1 VLHKGISP
9 RGLSRVQAAAYC
21 GVSPSLFDRMV
32 RDRLMP
38 RPVRVYGRVLWDRTS
53 LDDAFA
59 ALPNA
64 NDAIYDGTGYD
75 ENPVA

>member
-1 VLHKGISP
+1 
-9 RGLSRVQAAAYC
+9 
-21 GVSPSLFDRMV
+21 MV